1 MGRKVAV
8 KEEEEKQGR
17 EKADRSLSYMM
28 SSRSCYVRKHIKSN
42 RRGDARH
49 MIPLP
54 FETPVPV
61 HVT

>member
-17 EKADRSLSYMM
+17 EKADRSLSYMT